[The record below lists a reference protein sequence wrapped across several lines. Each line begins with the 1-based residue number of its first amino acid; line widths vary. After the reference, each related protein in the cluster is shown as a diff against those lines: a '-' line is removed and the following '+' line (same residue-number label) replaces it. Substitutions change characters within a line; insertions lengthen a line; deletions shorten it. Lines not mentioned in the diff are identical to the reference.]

1 LKLAQE
7 RAARL
12 ERQREAGVVAESELI
27 QAKLKVQERELEL
40 QQLMLRYKRSK

>member
-1 LKLAQE
+1 
-7 RAARL
+7 
-12 ERQREAGVVAESELI
+12 VAESELI